1 MGETVTGPA
10 STLNPSRTSAPRHG
24 GYRAVRYGPC
34 GPEVAV
40 GAISRTLR
48 CLGGEALQ
56 TTLYGAPRGPFS
68 EMPARNR
75 LPGGLDAGFGTD
87 GPTSVSGRDRGH
99 SVPPRSSRPFS
110 LVSVVTLSLFS
121 I

>member
-1 MGETVTGPA
+1 MEGTGRSDTARAGQKWPWERFPGLSGVWVGRPCKRR
-10 STLNPSRTSAPRHG
+10 STGLP
-24 GYRAVRYGPC
+24 
-34 GPEVAV
+34 
-40 GAISRTLR
+40 GARFL
-48 CLGGEALQ
+48 
-56 TTLYGAPRGPFS
+56 

-75 LPGGLDAGFGTD
+75 LPCGLDAGFGTD

-110 LVSVVTLSLFS
+110 PVSVVTLSLFS

>member
-1 MGETVTGPA
+1 MA
-10 STLNPSRTSAPRHG
+10 AIFRTHG
-24 GYRAVRYGPC
+24 CP
-34 GPEVAV
+34 
-40 GAISRTLR
+40 
-48 CLGGEALQ
+48 GGEALQ
-56 TTLYGAPRGPFS
+56 TTLHGAPRGPFL

-75 LPGGLDAGFGTD
+75 LPCGLDAGFGTD